1 MTNLD
6 NARSSR
12 SKMFFKIGVLKN
24 LVMLTG
30 KYLCWSLFLIKAANL
45 KACNL
50 LKRLQHRCFPVN
62 IEMNIRISPS
72 VCNVPWTHRVK
83 FLQIGNAVFE

>member
-30 KYLCWSLFLIKAANL
+30 KYMCWSLFLIKAASL
-45 KACNL
+45 KAWNFI
-50 LKRLQHRCFPVN
+50 KKIPT
-62 IEMNIRISPS
+62 E
-72 VCNVPWTHRVK
+72 
-83 FLQIGNAVFE
+83 VFSCEY